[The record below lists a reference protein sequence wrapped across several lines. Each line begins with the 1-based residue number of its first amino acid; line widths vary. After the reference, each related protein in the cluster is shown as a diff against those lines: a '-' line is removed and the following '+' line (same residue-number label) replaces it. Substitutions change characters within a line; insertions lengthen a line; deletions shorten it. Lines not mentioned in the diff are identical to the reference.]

1 VIGGLKVAVLVFV
14 ASILE
19 VSVFSDVKILGGGP
33 DLLLVTIVAVA
44 LLRGSVTGACA
55 GFFAGLVVDT
65 ATLETLG
72 LSSLLLT
79 LIGYWVGRYG
89 ETTGRDRTHAP
100 FLSVAVVTFLYA
112 LGGLALRF
120 VLGEPAP
127 ARLVLLDSLFQG
139 IALNLLLTVP
149 VYAVVRRLLTDQDQ
163 LLDAAQH
170 GRRISH
176 SAVVGVWTEGALA
189 GADGGSAVGVGSLA
203 VSQPEGKARRPATL
217 QPARRF

>member
-19 VSVFSDVKILGGGP
+19 VSVFSDVKILGGVP
-33 DLLLVTIVAVA
+33 DLLLVTIVTVA

-100 FLSVAVVTFLYA
+100 FLSVAVVTVLYA

-127 ARLVLLDSLFQG
+127 ARVVLLDSLFQG

-149 VYAVVRRLLTDQDQ
+149 VYAVVRRLLPPRLRVTR
-163 LLDAAQH
+163 
-170 GRRISH
+170 G
-176 SAVVGVWTEGALA
+176 EGA
-189 GADGGSAVGVGSLA
+189 
-203 VSQPEGKARRPATL
+203 PAL
-217 QPARRF
+217 G

>member
-1 VIGGLKVAVLVFV
+1 MIDAAKVAVLVFV
-14 ASILE
+14 AGILE
-19 VSVFSDVKILGGGP
+19 VSVFSDVRILGGEP
-33 DLLLVTIVAVA
+33 DILLVTVVAIS

-55 GFFAGLVVDT
+55 GFFAGLVLDT

-79 LIGYWVGRYG
+79 LLGYWVGRYG

-112 LGGLALRF
+112 VGGLALRF

-139 IALNLLLTVP
+139 IALNLLLTLP
-149 VYAVVRRLLTDQDQ
+149 VYAVARRLLPPRVRV
-163 LLDAAQH
+163 AR
-170 GRRISH
+170 G
-176 SAVVGVWTEGALA
+176 EGA
-189 GADGGSAVGVGSLA
+189 
-203 VSQPEGKARRPATL
+203 PAL
-217 QPARRF
+217 G

>member
-1 VIGGLKVAVLVFV
+1 MISGVKVAVLVFV
-14 ASILE
+14 VSILD
-19 VSVFSDVKILGGGP
+19 VSVFSDVKILGGVP
-33 DLLLVTIVAVA
+33 DLLLVTVVAVA
-44 LLRGSVTGACA
+44 LLRGAVTGACA

-89 ETTGRDRTHAP
+89 ETTGHDRTHAP
-100 FLSVAVVTFLYA
+100 FLSVAIVTLLYA

-127 ARLVLLDSLFQG
+127 ARVVLLDSLFQG

-149 VYAVVRRLLTDQDQ
+149 IYAVVRRLLPPR
-163 LLDAAQH
+163 LRVMR
-170 GRRISH
+170 G
-176 SAVVGVWTEGALA
+176 EGA
-189 GADGGSAVGVGSLA
+189 
-203 VSQPEGKARRPATL
+203 PAL
-217 QPARRF
+217 G

>member
-1 VIGGLKVAVLVFV
+1 MIDGLKIAVLVFV
-14 ASILE
+14 AAILE
-19 VSVFSDVKILGGGP
+19 VSVFSDVKILGGVP
-33 DLLLVTIVAVA
+33 DLLLVVIVAVA
-44 LLRGSVTGACA
+44 LLRGSITGACA
-55 GFFAGLVVDT
+55 GFAAGLVLDT

-89 ETTGRDRTHAP
+89 ETTGHDRTHAP

-127 ARLVLLDSLFQG
+127 ARTVLLGSLFQG

-149 VYAVVRRLLTDQDQ
+149 VYVVVRRLLPP
-163 LLDAAQH
+163 
-170 GRRISH
+170 RIR
-176 SAVVGVWTEGALA
+176 VTRGEGA
-189 GADGGSAVGVGSLA
+189 
-203 VSQPEGKARRPATL
+203 PAL
-217 QPARRF
+217 G

>member
-1 VIGGLKVAVLVFV
+1 MIDGIKIAAIVFV
-14 ASILE
+14 ASILQ
-19 VSVFSDVKILGGGP
+19 VSVFSDVRILNGEP
-33 DLLLVTIVAVA
+33 DLLLVALVAVS
-44 LLRGSVTGACA
+44 LLRGSVAGACA
-55 GFFAGLVVDT
+55 GFFGGLLIDT

-127 ARLVLLDSLFQG
+127 ARVVLLDTLFQG
-139 IALNLLLTVP
+139 IALNLLLTWP
-149 VYAVVRRLLTDQDQ
+149 VYAIVRRLLPPRARVTR
-163 LLDAAQH
+163 
-170 GRRISH
+170 G
-176 SAVVGVWTEGALA
+176 EGA
-189 GADGGSAVGVGSLA
+189 
-203 VSQPEGKARRPATL
+203 PAL
-217 QPARRF
+217 G

>member
-1 VIGGLKVAVLVFV
+1 VIDGLKVAVLVFV
-14 ASILE
+14 AAILE
-19 VSVFSDVKILGGGP
+19 VSVFTDVRILGGEP
-33 DLLLVTIVAVA
+33 DILLVTVVAIS

-79 LIGYWVGRYG
+79 LLGYWVGRYG

-100 FLSVAVVTFLYA
+100 FLSVAIVTVLYA
-112 LGGLALRF
+112 IGGLALRF

-139 IALNLLLTVP
+139 IALNLLLTLP
-149 VYAVVRRLLTDQDQ
+149 VYAIARRLLPPRARVTR
-163 LLDAAQH
+163 A
-170 GRRISH
+170 
-176 SAVVGVWTEGALA
+176 EGA
-189 GADGGSAVGVGSLA
+189 
-203 VSQPEGKARRPATL
+203 PAIG
-217 QPARRF
+217 

>member
-1 VIGGLKVAVLVFV
+1 VIDGAKAAALVFL
-14 ASILE
+14 AAILE
-19 VSVFSDVKILGGGP
+19 VSVFSDVKILGGVP
-33 DLLLVTIVAVA
+33 DVLLVTVVAVA
-44 LLRGSVTGACA
+44 LLRGSVAGACL

-89 ETTGRDRTHAP
+89 ETTGHDRTHAP
-100 FLSVAVVTFLYA
+100 FLSIAIVTFLYA

-139 IALNLLLTVP
+139 IALNLILTWP
-149 VYAVVRRLLTDQDQ
+149 VYAVTRWLLPLRVRVTR
-163 LLDAAQH
+163 
-170 GRRISH
+170 G
-176 SAVVGVWTEGALA
+176 EGA
-189 GADGGSAVGVGSLA
+189 
-203 VSQPEGKARRPATL
+203 PAL
-217 QPARRF
+217 G

>member
-1 VIGGLKVAVLVFV
+1 MIDGIKIAAIVFV
-14 ASILE
+14 ASILQ
-19 VSVFSDVKILGGGP
+19 VSVFSDVRILSGQP
-33 DLLLVTIVAVA
+33 DLLLVSLVAVS
-44 LLRGSVTGACA
+44 LLRGSVAGACA
-55 GFFAGLVVDT
+55 GFFGGLLIDT

-127 ARLVLLDSLFQG
+127 ARHVLLDTLFQG
-139 IALNLLLTVP
+139 IALNLILALP
-149 VYAVVRRLLTDQDQ
+149 VYAVVRRLLPPR
-163 LLDAAQH
+163 L
-170 GRRISH
+170 
-176 SAVVGVWTEGALA
+176 VVTRGEGA
-189 GADGGSAVGVGSLA
+189 
-203 VSQPEGKARRPATL
+203 PAL
-217 QPARRF
+217 G

>member
-1 VIGGLKVAVLVFV
+1 MIDGAKAAAIVFV
-14 ASILE
+14 AAILE
-19 VSVFSDVKILGGGP
+19 VSVFADVHVLGGVP

-44 LLRGSVTGACA
+44 LLRGAVAGACA
-55 GFFAGLVVDT
+55 GFFAGLVLDT

-120 VLGEPAP
+120 VLGESAP
-127 ARLVLLDSLFQG
+127 ARHVLLETLLQD
-139 IALNLLLTVP
+139 IALNLLLTLP
-149 VYAVVRRLLTDQDQ
+149 VYAVVRRLLPPRPV
-163 LLDAAQH
+163 AAR
-170 GRRISH
+170 G
-176 SAVVGVWTEGALA
+176 EGAPVL
-189 GADGGSAVGVGSLA
+189 G
-203 VSQPEGKARRPATL
+203 
-217 QPARRF
+217 

>member
-1 VIGGLKVAVLVFV
+1 VISSLKVAVLVFV

-19 VSVFSDVKILGGGP
+19 VSVFSDVKILGGVP

-44 LLRGSVTGACA
+44 LLRGAVTGACA

-72 LSSLLLT
+72 LTSLLLT

-127 ARLVLLDSLFQG
+127 ARIVLLDSLFQG

-149 VYAVVRRLLTDQDQ
+149 VYAVIRRLLPPRLRMTR
-163 LLDAAQH
+163 
-170 GRRISH
+170 G
-176 SAVVGVWTEGALA
+176 EGA
-189 GADGGSAVGVGSLA
+189 
-203 VSQPEGKARRPATL
+203 PAL
-217 QPARRF
+217 G